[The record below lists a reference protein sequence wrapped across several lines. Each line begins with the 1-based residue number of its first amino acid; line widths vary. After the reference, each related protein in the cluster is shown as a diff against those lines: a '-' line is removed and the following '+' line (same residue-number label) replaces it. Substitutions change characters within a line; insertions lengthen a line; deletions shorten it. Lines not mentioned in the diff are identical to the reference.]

1 MTSWLQQHLG
11 AVLGG
16 FYAAGRSS
24 KAVSGIDIAAL
35 EFACPN
41 RPSLWTQGLHGRSD
55 RLMIFNGFTES
66 RSKEI
71 AERLAE
77 RVREFNGSRAED
89 AWLLAAWEGTREN
102 WWFRYFTIELDS
114 RMEARLDT
122 FPA

>member
-1 MTSWLQQHLG
+1 M
-11 AVLGG
+11 
-16 FYAAGRSS
+16 
-24 KAVSGIDIAAL
+24 
-35 EFACPN
+35 
-41 RPSLWTQGLHGRSD
+41 
-55 RLMIFNGFTES
+55 MIFNGFTES